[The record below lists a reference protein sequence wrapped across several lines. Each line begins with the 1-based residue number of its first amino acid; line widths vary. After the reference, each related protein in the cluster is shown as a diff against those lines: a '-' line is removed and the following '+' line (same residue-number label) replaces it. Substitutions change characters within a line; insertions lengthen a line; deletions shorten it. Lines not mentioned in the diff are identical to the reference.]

1 MKKCG
6 KKQFLLK
13 DLKISSHQYLKSQ
26 AAPPENGPREKNNK
40 AANGGV
46 FKVGDLQL
54 ARPDEDKRD
63 GENDDDHI
71 DDGEDGDVG
80 AMVMLGKKEE
90 DFT

>member
-13 DLKISSHQYLKSQ
+13 DLKISSNQYLKSQ
-26 AAPPENGPREKNNK
+26 AVLPENGPREKNNK

-54 ARPDEDKRD
+54 ARPDEEKRD
-63 GENDDDHI
+63 DENYGDYSDDEEDV
-71 DDGEDGDVG
+71 DDGGDGDVG
-80 AMVMLGKKEE
+80 EE
-90 DFT
+90 GEKFT